1 MKKLL
6 VEYAKIFGYT
16 FTGLIFG
23 LAFFLLF
30 INFYHYKEINTTV
43 DLSEKLNT
51 EQETVNTKLE
61 QIKNNLNNYDQY
73 SYNGSENVFDLN
85 NMKIRMNSCVTI
97 FESEE
102 AQNYFNKTTYS
113 LKDVYDFAMF
123 YQNQIYNN
131 CVILQLNAF
140 GADDGVFDMS
150 SLNEI
155 RPFVADTISTL
166 NIPIEYIT
174 KNIENADM
182 YYFSSDNNKTTVFNL
197 SQMSFNKTMQSY
209 QATLDLLV
217 DLSAWYSNLVMG
229 G

>member
-51 EQETVNTKLE
+51 EQETVNAKLE

-150 SLNEI
+150 PLNEI

-182 YYFSSDNNKTTVFNL
+182 

-209 QATLDLLV
+209 QATLDLLI
-217 DLSAWYSNLVMG
+217 DLSAWYSNMVIG

>member
-1 MKKLL
+1 
-6 VEYAKIFGYT
+6 
-16 FTGLIFG
+16 
-23 LAFFLLF
+23 
-30 INFYHYKEINTTV
+30 
-43 DLSEKLNT
+43 
-51 EQETVNTKLE
+51 
-61 QIKNNLNNYDQY
+61 
-73 SYNGSENVFDLN
+73 
-85 NMKIRMNSCVTI
+85 MKIRMNSCVTI

-140 GADDGVFDMS
+140 GADD
-150 SLNEI
+150 
-155 RPFVADTISTL
+155 TISTL

-209 QATLDLLV
+209 QATLDLLI
-217 DLSAWYSNLVMG
+217 DLSAWYSNMVIG